1 MWRSLVILLV
11 VLAGA
16 TAPAS
21 AAAAQ
26 GNDDQW
32 WYVQWRMDEVRPIT
46 DGTGVTVAVLDSGVD
61 ASLPDLSGAVVPGTN
76 VIDGGGD
83 GRTDLDDP
91 GHGTVM
97 ATLIAGRGGSH
108 GLPGVAPGAT
118 ILPVTVST
126 GDSVESE
133 LAVDW
138 FEQAI
143 RYATDNGADII
154 SMSQA
159 ARGSLQDEDGCPAAL
174 AEAVRYAASQDVIV
188 VAGSGN
194 SEATASFFPGNCPG
208 VLTVGATDQQLE
220 PWADSHRSEYVD
232 VTGPGVDNLLVAR
245 DGRLFQGSGTS
256 NATALVSG
264 AIALVRA
271 AFPDASADE
280 ILARVIHTARDI
292 GAGGWDEAT
301 GYGIVRP
308 FQALTGEV
316 PGDAPNP
323 VWDGLDDPAATP
335 TPSGTTG
342 PDPGAAPDPDGSDG
356 SLPVAILLAGG
367 IGLLLLLAVG
377 GTLALVIARN
387 RRPEQRPPL

>member
-1 MWRSLVILLV
+1 MWRSLAILLV
-11 VLAGA
+11 ALAGA

-21 AAAAQ
+21 AAVAQ

-46 DGTGVTVAVLDSGVD
+46 DGAGVTVAVLDSGVD

-133 LAVDW
+133 LAADW

-159 ARGSLQDEDGCPAAL
+159 ARGSLQDEDGCPAAV
-174 AEAVRYAASQDVIV
+174 AEAVRHAASQDVIV

-308 FQALTGEV
+308 FQALTDEV
-316 PGDAPNP
+316 PADAPNP
-323 VWDGLDDPAATP
+323 VWDGLADPAGDPGATP
-335 TPSGTTG
+335 APSGTTG
-342 PDPGAAPDPDGSDG
+342 PDPGAAPDPEDG
-356 SLPVAILLAGG
+356 LPVAVLLAAGG
-367 IGLLLLLAVG
+367 IGLVLLLAIAGIV
-377 GTLALVIARN
+377 AVVIARN
-387 RRPEQRPPL
+387 RRVQ